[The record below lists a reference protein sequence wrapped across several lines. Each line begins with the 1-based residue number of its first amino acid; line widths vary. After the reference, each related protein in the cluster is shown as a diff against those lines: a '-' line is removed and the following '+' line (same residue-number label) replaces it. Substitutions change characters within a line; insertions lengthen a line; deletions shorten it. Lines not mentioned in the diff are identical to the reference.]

1 MREKKHGKNV
11 KREIPIQDLAEAR
24 FSENARFV
32 LKKRYLRKDDN
43 GEIIETPEEMLWRV
57 AAAVAKPEKSYGG
70 NPDEWAVRFYNMMA
84 ELEFMPNSP
93 TLMNAG
99 TAKGQLSACFV
110 LPIGDSME
118 EIFGSLC
125 ATALVHKSGGGTG
138 FNFSGVRPA
147 GDRVR
152 STSGVASG
160 PISFMELFDHTTEVV
175 KQGGT
180 RRGANMGILDISHP
194 DIKTFITVKKET
206 KKLTNFN
213 ISVGLPDA
221 FMKAV
226 ENDGEWDLINPRTKE
241 KTSTESAAELWDML
255 IDGAW
260 KSGDPGVV
268 FLDRIEAGNMVPSC
282 GRLDSTN
289 PCGEQPLFPYESCNL
304 GSINLMAMADE
315 QGGIDWDRLDR
326 TVRMAVRFLDNVI
339 DCNTYPL
346 DEINDMTRANR
357 KIGLGI
363 MGWAELLFARGIRY
377 GGAES
382 LDLAEK
388 VMGFIQRAGHEESE
402 ALAGVRGTFPN
413 WKGSLW
419 EAQGRPMRNATV
431 TTIAPTGTISLIAD
445 CSSGIE
451 PVFALAFRRKAFDG
465 DTLVYINGFLERA
478 LAKMGGQSS
487 QILDAVLAAGTLE
500 GVDAPQ
506 SLKQVFVTAHDIPY
520 REHVEMQ
527 AAFQKYTDNAVSKTI
542 NLPHSATPEHVRDS
556 YLLAYS
562 LGCKGITIYRDRCK
576 ETQVLYHG
584 AEKTDGKP
592 KSPTDATGRAKPR
605 KRPSNLLGSTVKVQT
620 SFGNLYLTLNM
631 FENEPFELFATLGK
645 SGKDTQAHT
654 EALGR
659 LISLSLRSGVP
670 VRSIIEQ
677 LKGIGG
683 SQPVM
688 ENDGEGLILSL
699 PDAIAQGLERA
710 LGQTFEASANGDM
723 CPSCGAPLIHAE
735 GCMRC
740 VSCDYSKCY

>member
-1 MREKKHGKNV
+1 MTE
-11 KREIPIQDLAEAR
+11 QAEAR

-32 LKKRYLRKDDN
+32 LQKRYLRKDDN

-57 AAAVAKPEKSYGG
+57 AEAVSEAEGRYGEKPE
-70 NPDEWAVRFYNMMA
+70 DWAVKFYNIMA
-84 ELEFMPNSP
+84 GLEFLPNSP

-99 TAKGQLSACFV
+99 TARGQLSACFV
-110 LPIGDSME
+110 LPVGDSMG
-118 EIFGSLC
+118 EIFGALS

-138 FNFSGVRPA
+138 FNFSRVRPA

-180 RRGANMGILDISHP
+180 RRGANMGILEVSHP
-194 DIKTFITVKKET
+194 DIRTFIKIKRESS
-206 KKLTNFN
+206 KLSNFN
-213 ISVGLPDA
+213 ISVGLSDA
-221 FMKAV
+221 FMKAL
-226 ENDGEWDLINPRTKE
+226 ENGEDWNLVNPRTGE
-241 KTSTESAAELWDML
+241 TTDSVPAAELWDM
-255 IDGAW
+255 IIEGAW
-260 KSGDPGVV
+260 KSGDPGVI
-268 FLDRIEAGNMVPSC
+268 FLDKIEAGNMVPSC

-304 GSINLMAMADE
+304 GSINLMRMADE
-315 QGGIDWDRLDR
+315 WGEMDWDRLER
-326 TVRMAVRFLDNVI
+326 TVRVAVRFLDDVI
-339 DCNTYPL
+339 DCNIYPMK
-346 DEINDMTRANR
+346 EIDDMTRANR

-363 MGWAELLFARGIRY
+363 MGWAELLFARGVRY
-377 GGAES
+377 GSKSSFE
-382 LDLAEK
+382 LAEQ
-388 VMGFIQRAGHEESE
+388 VMGFIQRIGHSESE
-402 ALAGVRGTFPN
+402 ALANVRGVFPN

-419 EAQGRPMRNATV
+419 EERGRPMRNATV

-451 PVFALAFRRKAFDG
+451 PVFALAFKRKAFDG
-465 DTLVYINGFLERA
+465 DTLVYVNGFLERA
-478 LAKMGGQSS
+478 LAKTGGNQSAV
-487 QILDAVLAAGTLE
+487 LEAVLASGTLD
-500 GVDAPQ
+500 GADVPRQ
-506 SLKQVFVTAHDIPY
+506 LKEVFVTAHEIPY

-527 AAFQKYTDNAVSKTI
+527 AAFQKFTDNAVSKTI
-542 NLPHSATPEHVRDS
+542 NLPNSAGLDDVRDS

-576 ETQVLYHG
+576 DTQVLYHG
-584 AEKTDGKP
+584 ADNVESSKETAKKGS
-592 KSPTDATGRAKPR
+592 SPGRVKPR
-605 KRPSNLLGSTVKVQT
+605 MRPSHLLGSTVKIQT

-631 FENEPFELFATLGK
+631 FGGEPFELFATLGK

-683 SQPVM
+683 SQPVF
-688 ENDGEGLILSL
+688 EKDGDGVILSL

-710 LGQTFEASANGDM
+710 MGETVEIAQGDM
-723 CPSCGAPLIHAE
+723 CPSCGAPLVHAE

>member
-1 MREKKHGKNV
+1 MEELMK
-11 KREIPIQDLAEAR
+11 AR
-24 FSENARFV
+24 FSENARYV
-32 LKKRYLRKDDN
+32 LQKRYLRKNDA

-57 AAAVAKPEKSYGG
+57 ACAVSKPEAQYGG
-70 NPDEWAVRFYNMMA
+70 DPDEWAVKFYGIMSA
-84 ELEFMPNSP
+84 LEFLPNSP

-99 TAKGQLSACFV
+99 TPRGQLSACFV

-138 FNFSGVRPA
+138 FNFSNVRPS

-180 RRGANMGILDISHP
+180 RRGANMGILEVSHP
-194 DIKTFITVKKET
+194 DIKTFITIKKES
-206 KKLTNFN
+206 KKLSNFN
-213 ISVGLPDA
+213 ISVGITDA

-226 ENDGEWDLINPRTKE
+226 ERGENWDLVNPRTGE
-241 KTSTESAAELWDML
+241 KAATVPAAELWEML

-260 KSGDPGVV
+260 KSGDPGVI
-268 FLDRIEAGNMVPSC
+268 FLDNIEAGNMVPEC
-282 GRLDSTN
+282 GRLNSTN

-304 GSINLMAMADE
+304 GSINLMRMTDNDGE
-315 QGGIDWDRLDR
+315 IDWDRLER
-326 TVRMAVRFLDNVI
+326 TVRASVRFLDDVI
-339 DCNTYPL
+339 DCNTYPMK
-346 DEINDMTRANR
+346 EIDAMTRGNR

-377 GGAES
+377 GSKES
-382 LDLAEK
+382 LDMAEK
-388 VMGFIQRAGHEESE
+388 VMGFIQRTGHDESE
-402 ALAGVRGTFPN
+402 ILAGTRGSFPN
-413 WKGSLW
+413 WKGSAW
-419 EAQGRPMRNATV
+419 EGQNRPMRNATV

-465 DTLVYINGFLERA
+465 DTLVYVNGFLQKA
-478 LAKMGGQSS
+478 LEHLGEKSAP
-487 QILDAVLAAGTLE
+487 ILEKVLVKGTLDGANVPRQIKE
-500 GVDAPQ
+500 
-506 SLKQVFVTAHDIPY
+506 VFVTAHDIPY

-542 NLPHSATPEHVRDS
+542 NMPNSATPDDVRDS
-556 YLLAYS
+556 YMLAYS
-562 LGCKGITIYRDRCK
+562 LGCKGITIYRDGCK
-576 ETQVLYHG
+576 DEQVLYHG
-584 AEKTDGKP
+584 TDGAQSAK
-592 KSPTDATGRAKPR
+592 KQLDKGGRAKPR
-605 KRPSNLLGSTVKVQT
+605 QRPANLVGNTVKIRT

-631 FENEPFELFATLGK
+631 FEGEPFELFATLGK

-659 LISLSLRSGVP
+659 LISLSLRSGV
-670 VRSIIEQ
+670 RIRDIIGQ

-683 SQPVM
+683 SQPVC
-688 ENDGEGLILSL
+688 EDDGDGIILSL

-710 LGQTFEASANGDM
+710 LGETVEIKSGDM
-723 CPSCGAPLIHAE
+723 CPSCGAPLLHEE

-740 VSCDYSKCY
+740 MSCDYSKCS

>member
-1 MREKKHGKNV
+1 MEELMK
-11 KREIPIQDLAEAR
+11 AR
-24 FSENARFV
+24 FSENARYV
-32 LKKRYLRKDDN
+32 LQKRYLKKDDA

-57 AAAVAKPEKSYGG
+57 ARAVSKPEAKYGG
-70 NPDEWAVRFYNMMA
+70 DSDEWAIKFYNLMA
-84 ELEFMPNSP
+84 ALEFLPNSP

-99 TAKGQLSACFV
+99 TPRGQLSACFV
-110 LPIGDSME
+110 LPIGDSMN

-138 FNFSGVRPA
+138 FNFSNVRPA

-194 DIKTFITVKKET
+194 DIKTFITIKKESN
-206 KKLTNFN
+206 KLNNFN
-213 ISVGLPDA
+213 ISVGITDA

-226 ENDGEWDLINPRTKE
+226 EKGENWDLINPRTGE
-241 KTSTESAAELWDML
+241 KTAAVPAAELWGML
-255 IDGAW
+255 IEGAW
-260 KSGDPGVV
+260 KSGDPGVI
-268 FLDRIEAGNMVPSC
+268 FLDNLEAGNMVPQC
-282 GRLDSTN
+282 GKLHSTN

-304 GSINLMAMADE
+304 GSINLMRMM
-315 QGGIDWDRLDR
+315 GGDGEIDWERLER
-326 TVRMAVRFLDNVI
+326 TVRVSVRFLDDI
-339 DCNTYPL
+339 IECNTYPMK
-346 DEINDMTRANR
+346 EIDAVTRGNR

-377 GGAES
+377 GSKES
-382 LDLAEK
+382 LELAEK
-388 VMGFIQRAGHEESE
+388 VMSFIQRTGYDESE
-402 ALAGVRGTFPN
+402 ALAGTRGSFPN
-413 WKGSLW
+413 WKGSVW
-419 EAQGRPMRNATV
+419 EERNRPMRNATV

-465 DTLVYINGFLERA
+465 DTLVYINGFLQRA
-478 LAKMGGQSS
+478 LERLGEKSS
-487 QILDAVLAAGTLE
+487 SILEQVLVKGTLD
-500 GVDAPQ
+500 GVNVPRQ
-506 SLKQVFVTAHDIPY
+506 IKEVFVTAHDIPY

-542 NLPHSATPEHVRDS
+542 NMPNSAAPDDVRES
-556 YLLAYS
+556 YMLAYS
-562 LGCKGITIYRDRCK
+562 LGCKGITIYRDGCK
-576 ETQVLYHG
+576 DAQVLYHG
-584 AEKTDGKP
+584 TAAAQEERG
-592 KSPTDATGRAKPR
+592 AGGRAKPR
-605 KRPSNLLGSTVKVQT
+605 RRPANLVGNTVKIRT

-631 FENEPFELFATLGK
+631 FERKPFELFATLGK

-670 VRSIIEQ
+670 MRDIIEQ

-683 SQPVM
+683 SQPVC
-688 ENDGEGLILSL
+688 EDDGDTIILSL

-710 LGQTFEASANGDM
+710 LGETVEIKSGDM
-723 CPSCGAPLIHAE
+723 CPSCGAPLVHEE

-740 VSCDYSKCY
+740 MSCDYSKCY

>member
-1 MREKKHGKNV
+1 MTERV
-11 KREIPIQDLAEAR
+11 EAC

-32 LKKRYLRKDDN
+32 LQKRYLRKDDN
-43 GEIIETPEEMLWRV
+43 GEIVETPEEMLWRV
-57 AAAVAKPEKSYGG
+57 ATAVSGAEEGYGEEPG
-70 NPDEWAVRFYNMMA
+70 DWAIEFYNIMA
-84 ELEFMPNSP
+84 KLEFLPNSP

-99 TAKGQLSACFV
+99 TARGQLSACFV
-110 LPIGDSME
+110 LPVGDSME
-118 EIFGSLC
+118 EIFGALR

-138 FNFSGVRPA
+138 FNFSRVRPA

-180 RRGANMGILDISHP
+180 RRGANMGILEVSHP
-194 DIKTFITVKKET
+194 DIETFINIKKEGS
-206 KKLTNFN
+206 KLSNFN
-213 ISVGLPDA
+213 ISVGLPDG
-221 FMKAV
+221 FMKAL
-226 ENDGEWDLINPRTKE
+226 ENGGEWNLVNPRTGE
-241 KTSTESAAELWDML
+241 TTCSVPAAELWDML
-255 IDGAW
+255 IEGAW
-260 KSGDPGVV
+260 KSGDPGVI
-268 FLDRIEAGNMVPSC
+268 FLDRLEAGNMVPAC

-304 GSINLMAMADE
+304 GSINLMRMADE
-315 QGGIDWDRLDR
+315 HGEVDWELLER
-326 TVRMAVRFLDNVI
+326 TVRTAVRFLDDVI
-339 DCNTYPL
+339 DCNIYPMK
-346 DEINDMTRANR
+346 EIDDMTRANR

-363 MGWAELLFARGIRY
+363 MGWAELLFSRGVRY
-377 GGAES
+377 GSKASFE
-382 LDLAEK
+382 LAEQ
-388 VMGFIQRAGHEESE
+388 VMGFIQRVGHGESE
-402 ALAGVRGTFPN
+402 SLAGTRGAFPN

-419 EAQGRPMRNATV
+419 EKRGIPMRNATV

-451 PVFALAFRRKAFDG
+451 PVFALAFKRKAFDG
-465 DTLVYINGFLERA
+465 DTLVYVNGFLERA
-478 LAKMGGQSS
+478 LAKIGDKQHA
-487 QILDAVLAAGTLE
+487 ILESVLAAGTLE
-500 GVDAPQ
+500 GADIPRQ
-506 SLKQVFVTAHDIPY
+506 LKEVFVTSHEIPY
-520 REHVEMQ
+520 AEHVEMQ
-527 AAFQKYTDNAVSKTI
+527 AAFQKFTDNAVSKTI
-542 NLPHSATPEHVRDS
+542 NLPNSATLDDVRAS
-556 YLLAYS
+556 YMLAYS

-584 AEKTDGKP
+584 ADKDESGKETAKKT
-592 KSPTDATGRAKPR
+592 SPPGRVKPR
-605 KRPSNLLGSTVKVQT
+605 LRPSHLLGSTVKIQT

-631 FENEPFELFATLGK
+631 FGGEPFELFATLGK

-683 SQPVM
+683 SQPVF
-688 ENDGEGLILSL
+688 EKDGDGIILSL

-710 LGQTFEASANGDM
+710 MGETVDIAPGDM
-723 CPSCGAPLIHAE
+723 CPSCGAPLVHAE

>member
-1 MREKKHGKNV
+1 MSERKS
-11 KREIPIQDLAEAR
+11 AR
-24 FSENARFV
+24 FSDNARFV
-32 LKKRYLRKDDN
+32 LQKRYLRKDDN
-43 GEIIETPEEMLWRV
+43 GETIETPEDMLWRV
-57 AAAVAKPEKSYGG
+57 ASAVAKAETGYGG
-70 NPDEWAVRFYNMMA
+70 DEGEWAGTFYDMMA

-99 TAKGQLSACFV
+99 TEEGQLSACFV
-110 LPIGDSME
+110 LPVGDSMK
-118 EIFGSLC
+118 EIFGAVS
-125 ATALVHKSGGGTG
+125 ATAMVHKSGGGTG
-138 FNFSGVRPA
+138 FNFSYIRPA

-152 STSGVASG
+152 STSGIASG
-160 PISFMELFDHTTEVV
+160 PISFMELFDHTTEIV

-180 RRGANMGILDISHP
+180 RRGANMGILDVSHP
-194 DIKTFITVKKET
+194 DIKTFITIKKESS
-206 KKLTNFN
+206 KLNNFN

-226 ENDGEWDLINPRTKE
+226 ERDGDWDLINPRTGE
-241 KTSTESAAELWDML
+241 RTAVARASELWDML

-260 KSGDPGVV
+260 MSGDPGVV
-268 FLDRIEAGNMVPSC
+268 FLDRIEAGNMVPAC

-304 GSINLMAMADE
+304 GSINLMKMADE
-315 QGGIDWDRLDR
+315 QGEIDWDRLER
-326 TVRMAVRFLDNVI
+326 TTRHAVRFLDDVI
-339 DCNTYPL
+339 DRNNYPL
-346 DEINDMTRANR
+346 REIDEMTRGNR

-363 MGWAELLFARGIRY
+363 MGWAELLFARGLRY
-377 GGAES
+377 GSRES

-388 VMGFIQRAGHEESE
+388 VMGFIQRVGHDESE
-402 ALAGVRGTFPN
+402 ALAGERGSFPN

-419 EAQGRPMRNATV
+419 ESRGRPMRNATV

-465 DTLVYINGFLERA
+465 DTLVYVNGFLERA
-478 LAKMGGQSS
+478 LTRLGAQSS
-487 QILDAVLAAGTLE
+487 PILDSVLAAGTLE
-500 GVDAPQ
+500 GVDAPHQ
-506 SLKQVFVTAHDIPY
+506 MKEIFVTAHDIPY

-542 NLPHSATPEHVRDS
+542 NLPNSATRDDVKES

-576 ETQVLYHG
+576 EAQVLYHG
-584 AEKTDGKP
+584 AES
-592 KSPTDATGRAKPR
+592 SPAAQCPSDASGRAKPR
-605 KRPSNLLGSTVKVQT
+605 RRPSNLRGSTVKIQT

-631 FENEPFELFATLGK
+631 FEGEPFELFATLGK

-683 SQPVM
+683 SQPVF
-688 ENDGEGLILSL
+688 ERDGDGIILSL

-710 LGQTFEASANGDM
+710 MGQTFGESSAVDM
-723 CPSCGAPLIHAE
+723 CPSCGAPLMHSE

>member
-1 MREKKHGKNV
+1 MEELMK
-11 KREIPIQDLAEAR
+11 AR
-24 FSENARFV
+24 FSENARYV
-32 LKKRYLRKDDN
+32 LRKRYLRKDDA

-57 AAAVAKPEKSYGG
+57 ACAVSKPEAKYGG
-70 NPDEWAVRFYNMMA
+70 DADEWAAKFYGIMA
-84 ELEFMPNSP
+84 ALEFLPNSP

-99 TAKGQLSACFV
+99 TPRGQLSACFV

-138 FNFSGVRPA
+138 FNFSNVRPS

-180 RRGANMGILDISHP
+180 RRGANMGILDVSHP
-194 DIKTFITVKKET
+194 DIKTFITIKKES
-206 KKLTNFN
+206 KKLSNFN
-213 ISVGLPDA
+213 ISVGITDA

-226 ENDGEWDLINPRTKE
+226 EKSENWNLVNPRTGE
-241 KTSTESAAELWDML
+241 KTVSVPAAELWDML

-260 KSGDPGVV
+260 KSGDPGVI
-268 FLDRIEAGNMVPSC
+268 FLDSIEADNMVPEC
-282 GRLDSTN
+282 GKLHSTN

-304 GSINLMAMADE
+304 GSINLMSMTDGDGE
-315 QGGIDWDRLDR
+315 IDWDKLER
-326 TVRMAVRFLDNVI
+326 TVRVSVRFLDNVI
-339 DCNTYPL
+339 ECNTYPMK
-346 DEINDMTRANR
+346 EIDDITRSNR

-377 GGAES
+377 GSKES
-382 LDLAEK
+382 LELAEK
-388 VMGFIQRAGHEESE
+388 LMGFIQRTGHDESE
-402 ALAGVRGTFPN
+402 ILAGTRGSFPN
-413 WKGSLW
+413 WKGSVW
-419 EAQGRPMRNATV
+419 EGQNRPMRNATV
-431 TTIAPTGTISLIAD
+431 TTIAPTGTISLMAD

-465 DTLVYINGFLERA
+465 DTLDYVNGFFQKALERLGEKSA
-478 LAKMGGQSS
+478 S
-487 QILDAVLAAGTLE
+487 ILEKVLANGTLD
-500 GVDAPQ
+500 GVNAPRQ
-506 SLKQVFVTAHDIPY
+506 IREVFVTAHDIPY

-542 NLPHSATPEHVRDS
+542 NMPNSATRDDVRDS

-562 LGCKGITIYRDRCK
+562 LGCKGITIYRDGCK
-576 ETQVLYHG
+576 DEQVLYHG
-584 AEKTDGKP
+584 TDGALAAKKGHD
-592 KSPTDATGRAKPR
+592 KSGRVKPR
-605 KRPSNLLGSTVKVQT
+605 QRPSNLVGNTVKIQT

-631 FENEPFELFATLGK
+631 FEGEPFELFATLGK

-670 VRSIIEQ
+670 LRDIIEQ

-683 SQPVM
+683 SQPVC
-688 ENDGEGLILSL
+688 EDDGDGIILSL

-710 LGQTFEASANGDM
+710 LGETVEIKSGDM
-723 CPSCGAPLIHAE
+723 CPSCGAPLVHEE

-740 VSCDYSKCY
+740 MSCDYSKCY

>member
-1 MREKKHGKNV
+1 
-11 KREIPIQDLAEAR
+11 
-24 FSENARFV
+24 V
-32 LKKRYLRKDDN
+32 LEKRYLRKDDA
-43 GEIIETPEEMLWRV
+43 GEIIESPEDMLWRV
-57 AAAVAKPEKSYGG
+57 ASAVARAEEAYGG
-70 NPDEWAVRFYNMMA
+70 DSGEWSVKFYNLMA
-84 ELEFMPNSP
+84 ELEFLPNSP

-99 TAKGQLSACFV
+99 TPRGQLSACFV

-138 FNFSGVRPA
+138 FNFSNVRPA

-180 RRGANMGILDISHP
+180 RRGANMGILDVSHP
-194 DIKTFITVKKET
+194 DIKTFINIKRET

-226 ENDGEWDLINPRTKE
+226 EEDADWDLINPRTKE
-241 KTSTESAAELWDML
+241 KVGVVSASELWEML
-255 IDGAW
+255 IEGAW

-268 FLDRIEAGNMVPSC
+268 FIDRLEAGNMVPSC

-304 GSINLMAMADE
+304 GSISLMAMADE
-315 QGGIDWDRLDR
+315 YGEIDWNRLER
-326 TVRMAVRFLDNVI
+326 VTRMAVRFLDNVI

-346 DEINDMTRANR
+346 EDIDKMTRGNR

-377 GGAES
+377 GSRES
-382 LDLAEK
+382 ISLAEE
-388 VMGFIQRAGHEESE
+388 VMGFIQRIGHDESE
-402 ALAGVRGTFPN
+402 MLAGTRGSFPN

-419 EAQGRPMRNATV
+419 DRRGRPMRNATV
-431 TTIAPTGTISLIAD
+431 TTIAPTGTISLIAE

-451 PVFALAFRRKAFDG
+451 PVFALAFRRKAFDN
-465 DTLVYINGFLERA
+465 DTLVYVNGFLERA
-478 LAKMGGQSS
+478 LAKMGDSS
-487 QILDAVLAAGTLE
+487 SGMLDLVLASGTLA
-500 GVDAPQ
+500 GVDAPH
-506 SLKQVFVTAHDIPY
+506 KIKEVFVTAHDIPY

-542 NLPHSATPEHVRDS
+542 NLPNSATLDDVRDS
-556 YLLAYS
+556 YLTAYS

-584 AEKTDGKP
+584 AESHDESRKQPRTD
-592 KSPTDATGRAKPR
+592 SSGRLKPR
-605 KRPSNLLGSTVKVQT
+605 KRPGNLLGSTVKIQT

-631 FENEPFELFATLGK
+631 FEGEPFELFATLGK

-670 VRSIIEQ
+670 VQAIIAQ

-683 SQPVM
+683 SQYIY
-688 ENDGEGLILSL
+688 EDDGDGIILSL

-710 LGQTFEASANGDM
+710 MGEKIEVSAGDM
-723 CPSCGAPLIHAE
+723 CPSCGAPLVHAE